1 MASLEIR
8 TMSLRTLGLALGVLA
23 IAPLTACSPTIRQP
37 RLLHPG
43 PASVQRYNAV
53 QFDPYPQPDMGPE
66 IVGGR
71 PIDYITPVPPQ
82 QRALQFREG
91 ERPIELAT
99 PGTAG
104 MLTRA
109 PAVAP
114 VFTPTGPP
122 STVMPGVPTYAAAP
136 PPAPQIGVPQ
146 PVPAMP
152 TFTTPVATQMPAS
165 TQPPVQ
171 HRY

>member
-1 MASLEIR
+1 
-8 TMSLRTLGLALGVLA
+8 MSMSHRTLGLALVVLG
-23 IAPLTACSPTIRQP
+23 IAPLTACSPTIRKP

-71 PIDYITPVPPQ
+71 PIDFITPVPPEE
-82 QRALQFREG
+82 RASQYKRG
-91 ERPIELAT
+91 ERAIELAT
-99 PGTAG
+99 PGTPG
-104 MLTRA
+104 LLTRA

-114 VFTPTGPP
+114 VFTPAGPQP
-122 STVMPGVPTYAAAP
+122 IVMPGVPSYATSP
-136 PPAPQIGVPQ
+136 PPPQIGVPQ
-146 PVPAMP
+146 PVGAAP
-152 TFTTPVATQMPAS
+152 TFTTPIATQPPAS

-171 HRY
+171 YRY

>member
-1 MASLEIR
+1 
-8 TMSLRTLGLALGVLA
+8 MSNRMLGFALGVIALA
-23 IAPLTACSPTIRQP
+23 TLPACSPTIRQP

-53 QFDPYPQPDMGPE
+53 QFDPYPQADMGPE

-71 PIDYITPVPPQ
+71 PIDYMTPVPEVE
-82 QRALQFREG
+82 RANQHRNG
-91 ERPIELAT
+91 ERPIELAA
-99 PGTAG
+99 PGQPG
-104 MLTRA
+104 LLTRA

-114 VFTPTGPP
+114 VFTPAGPQP
-122 STVMPGVPTYAAAP
+122 IVMPGVPSYATS

-146 PVPAMP
+146 PVGAAP
-152 TFTTPVATQMPAS
+152 TFTTPIATQPPVS

-171 HRY
+171 YRY